1 MNASDLRKFL
11 AIGAGVGIEIGARD
25 LRVVAARVR
34 PSGARLLGA
43 VEIASF
49 RERPAAEWGALYA
62 DFARRAGA
70 SHLSATVLLPR
81 RDVIVRFLSLP
92 GVRARDVASAI
103 ELQIDSLHPFLPE
116 QAIYDWARVGPHGA
130 VLVAIARRDAVERYT
145 ALFEEA
151 GLSVAAFTFSAAA
164 LYSAVRLVSRP
175 PSAGFLAF
183 ANTGDSLDAYG
194 ESEARPLFSASF
206 DLPFERAA
214 ALAAA
219 ELRLEPGIEPLD
231 AAALLP
237 PPKGAPEAF
246 DLSRNALAYA
256 AALAGA
262 CPRLALPLNL
272 LPPEYRKSNSRAMY
286 VPVAGLAALVVIVLA
301 AWLSITPIEDRK
313 YLAAL
318 ETEVSRLEPQ
328 ARKAGTLQ
336 HSIDSARARARLLDD
351 FRRRTRADLDS
362 LAAATRLLPDSAS
375 LASLELTRNAIDL
388 NGQAEQAEPLLKVLD
403 DSPLFQS
410 SEFKVPLARSG
421 KYQLFRIR
429 AAREGTP
436 Q

>member
-1 MNASDLRKFL
+1 MNARDFRKFL
-11 AIGAGVGIEIGARD
+11 AIGSGVGIEIGARD

-43 VEIASF
+43 IEIAGF
-49 RERPAAEWGALYA
+49 RGRPAAEWGALYA
-62 DFARRAGA
+62 EFAKRAGA
-70 SHLSATVLLPR
+70 SYLSATVLLPR

-92 GVRARDVASAI
+92 GVPARDIASAI
-103 ELQIDSLHPFLPE
+103 ELQIDSLHPFPAE
-116 QAIYDWARVGPHGA
+116 QAVYDWARVGSNGT
-130 VLVAIARRDAVERYT
+130 VLVAITRREAIERYI

-164 LYSAVRLVSRP
+164 LYSAVRLVSWP
-175 PSAGFLAF
+175 SSAGFLAF
-183 ANTGDSLDAYG
+183 TNAGDSLDAYG

-206 DLPFERAA
+206 DVPLERAA

-219 ELRLEPGIEPLD
+219 ELRLEPGVEPLD

-237 PPKGAPEAF
+237 PPKAAPEAF

-262 CPRLALPLNL
+262 CPRLAMPLNL
-272 LPPEYRKSNSRAMY
+272 LPPEHRKSNSRAAY
-286 VPVAGLAALVVIVLA
+286 IPAAALAALVVLALA

-313 YLAAL
+313 YLAAI
-318 ETEVSRLEPQ
+318 ETEISRLEPR
-328 ARKAGTLQ
+328 ARRAETLQ
-336 HSIDSARARARLLDD
+336 QSIDSVRTRARLLDD
-351 FRRRTRADLDS
+351 FRRRTRADLDA

-375 LASLELTRNAIDL
+375 LASLELSRNAIDL

-403 DSPLFQS
+403 DSPLFQG

-429 AAREGTP
+429 AAREGVP